1 MEIGL
6 IEWFDDSKGFGV
18 LKTPDNKE
26 IFLHISNWKDSQ
38 ELTSTNHKPI
48 IFEIGFQRNKSTAIN
63 CTYFNPENQSHW
75 EKVFS
80 LSEYSYSIKI
90 NYAQKNILGLV
101 LSKLETD
108 YDFTLIKGFFI
119 NTFDNLANDA
129 LFNRDEVIYNVYKNT
144 DNKQVKC
151 NILEIISSKVNQ
163 LNDLEI
169 INFWKENI
177 VPEYTPAQNILT
189 KCYKEIFISDLKKI
203 ENTETRNL
211 IILRKINNLNQDFN
225 PTEFSEFQNYINFI
239 DSEKFKNKVISDL
252 NSIAVNKYL
261 SFITED
267 IIKLTQDADTN
278 YYRLNNFTKE
288 LPNFLSNDFNE
299 KLTTI
304 LRDKIFEN
312 CSFRTITDCWK
323 EDFIRELDD
332 SVLHNLK
339 NQNNEDLIYFLK
351 CEKCDENITKTIL
364 DKFLEDK
371 EFSLVL
377 EQAKKFNS
385 KLFDKYDRLVW
396 ESATEQ
402 QYFDLWRNKKAFITP
417 FEFISKYLNH
427 QEERYSEL
435 KQWLNLEIISKDE
448 AIKLLTT
455 SIKETTIIDDRFKF
469 YRIFYAIRNLINIE
483 PNFYEIIEP
492 IENEFVSLILWHF
505 KKKDSFEF
513 DTLKGKF
520 IYFKPDDQVYIFKR
534 LFYLKHKGKIEFD
547 LNKLDEIIRA
557 DIDLHLANEKLNDDF
572 VLDISTHI
580 IIECL
585 KSYTKTNS
593 FVFESDLILKDLQK
607 NSKRKFKIEQ
617 YFDLCEG
624 RLTADWNWNTE
635 GKISQVFYN
644 GDKYY
649 YAISFEAG
657 KEVVAQNYYGSYT
670 YFEKN
675 PNFDHLKEEVKKLT
689 KRKWNADANHWG
701 VPSIYKEEV
710 YAFAKENRFFIE
722 LKDKKHYDNNIHLV
736 EFTRN
741 VKDGKRTTE
750 EKNIPNGIT
759 FCEGRKANIEHSK
772 FKKEFWWC
780 SNQECFQNCVSDHLS
795 ENFNS
800 DVTKDLWE
808 EYTLFDFL
816 KILNINVDEH
826 NGLDFIRDGH
836 YYKFLGHI
844 NAFNRLLERLYCEE
858 CNNLLYPVNTS
869 HFALYRDVRFH
880 CIEENCSEKHNEIYL
895 NHCLYGE
902 CKTIIDSRV
911 SKRCEHGLYICPNCG
926 TCCSE
931 EFFRR
936 RLESLN
942 KVGGYIHQELI
953 DNVEKKN
960 GHLEKREYYC
970 YKCSGMMTEISSNN
984 YKCSRCNITYDLD
997 KFKWLDRKWTQIHR
1011 RRKDY
1016 PVHSGN
1022 DNGDNNEE
1030 IFPF

>member
-18 LKTPDNKE
+18 LKTPDNNE
-26 IFLHISNWKDSQ
+26 VFLHISNWIDSQ
-38 ELTSTNHKPI
+38 ELAPTNHTPI
-48 IFEIGFQRNKSTAIN
+48 FFEIGFQRNKNTAIN
-63 CTYFNPENQSHW
+63 CTYFNPDNQKHW

-90 NYAQKNILGLV
+90 DYTQKNILIIV
-101 LSKLETD
+101 LSEIDTD
-108 YDFTLIKGFFI
+108 FDFTLIRRFFSDI
-119 NTFDNLANDA
+119 IDNLANDA

-144 DNKQVKC
+144 ANEQVKS
-151 NILEIISSKVNQ
+151 NILELISSKVNK
-163 LNDLEI
+163 LNNQEI
-169 INFWKENI
+169 IKFWKENI
-177 VPEYTPAQNILT
+177 VPEFIPEQNILT
-189 KCYKEIFISDLKKI
+189 KCYKEISISDIKKI
-203 ENTETRNL
+203 ENAETRNL
-211 IILRKINNLNQDFN
+211 IILRKLNNLRQDFN
-225 PTEFSEFQNYINFI
+225 PIEFSDFQSTLDLI
-239 DSEKFKNKVISDL
+239 DSDKIKNKVVADL
-252 NSIAVNKYL
+252 NKIAETKYL
-261 SFITED
+261 SSVTDDLIKITQETD
-267 IIKLTQDADTN
+267 IN
-278 YYRLNNFTKE
+278 YYRLESFLKE
-288 LPNFLSNDFNE
+288 QPNFLSNDFLE
-299 KLTTI
+299 KLATI
-304 LRDKIFEN
+304 LKDKIVEN

-323 EDFIRELDD
+323 KDFIKELDD
-332 SVLHNLK
+332 SVLHKLK
-339 NQNNEDLIYFLK
+339 NQKNEDLIYFLN
-351 CEKCDENITKTIL
+351 CEKCNESIAKPIL
-364 DKFLEDK
+364 DKFLDDQ
-371 EFSLVL
+371 EFILVL
-377 EQAKKFNS
+377 EQAKSFNS
-385 KLFDKYDRLVW
+385 KLFDEYDRLVR

-402 QYFDLWRNKKAFITP
+402 QYFDLWKNKKAFITP
-417 FEFISKYLNH
+417 FNFISEYLNH
-427 QEERYSEL
+427 QEERYFEL
-435 KQWLNLEIISKDE
+435 QQWLKREIISKKE

-455 SIKETTIIDDRFKF
+455 CIKKTTVINDRFKF
-469 YRIFYAIRNLINIE
+469 YCVFYAVKNLIDIE
-483 PNFYEIIEP
+483 SNFQEIIEP

-505 KKKDSFEF
+505 KKKDNLKFE
-513 DTLKGKF
+513 TLKGKF

-534 LFYLKHKGKIEFD
+534 LFYLKHQGQIEFD
-547 LNKLDEIIRA
+547 LSKLDEIIRA

-580 IIECL
+580 IIESL
-585 KSYTKTNS
+585 KSFTETNS

-607 NSKRKFKIEQ
+607 NSKRKFKIEK

-635 GKISQVFYN
+635 GKISQIFYN

-649 YAISFEAG
+649 YAISFEPG
-657 KEVVAQNYYGSYT
+657 REVEAQNYYGSYT

-675 PNFDHLKEEVKKLT
+675 PNFEHLKEQVKKLP
-689 KRKWNADANHWG
+689 KRKWNPDANHWG
-701 VPSIYKEEV
+701 VPSNYKEEV

-736 EFTRN
+736 EFTRK
-741 VKDGKRTTE
+741 VKDGKKTTE

-759 FCEGRKANIEHSK
+759 FCEGRKANKEHNK

-780 SNQECFQNCVSDHLS
+780 SNQECFQNCVADHLS
-795 ENFNS
+795 KEINPDNEK
-800 DVTKDLWE
+800 DVWE

-816 KILNINVDEH
+816 KILKINFDEQ
-826 NGLDFIRDGH
+826 NGIDSIKDGH

-858 CNNLLYPVNTS
+858 CGNLLYPVNSS
-869 HFALYRDVRFH
+869 HFALFRDVRFH
-880 CIEENCSEKHNEIYL
+880 CIEESCSQRHKEIYL

-931 EFFRR
+931 EFFKR

-942 KVGGYIHQELI
+942 KVGGYIHPELI
-953 DNVEKKN
+953 ENVEKQN

-970 YKCSGMMTEISSNN
+970 YKCSGMMTEISKDK
-984 YKCSRCNITYDLD
+984 YKCFKCDITYDLE

-1016 PVHSGN
+1016 PVYSGSGN
-1022 DNGDNNEE
+1022 DDNNQE
-1030 IFPF
+1030 ILPS